1 MRSGTIEEILNGQD
15 LAEEGKAMHHCVAT
29 NMSSCVNG
37 HKSIWS
43 MKIEYLSSKISRRV
57 MTIELVNRTRYIRQV
72 RGRNNSRPTDAI
84 GGRAQDG
91 WDILQM
97 WTAQEGLSLPSNR
110 SKAMRR
116 L

>member
-1 MRSGTIEEILNGQD
+1 MRSWTIEEILNGQD

-29 NMSSCVNG
+29 YKSSCVNG

-57 MTIELVNRTRYIRQV
+57 TTIELVNRTRYIRQA
-72 RGRNNSRPTDAI
+72 RGRNNSRPTAAI